1 MNYPMKDGQIDPEF
15 VENIRRNINNRGG
28 EFFGSRDVKVFLIAL
43 QEVMQES
50 RPEIKR
56 GDTVTHNSRPDF
68 GTGKV
73 TSISESGKS
82 ADVYFESVGFL
93 KPLVTS
99 LTKVEEAQHGEG

>member
-15 VENIRRNINNRGG
+15 LKRVCQVGKI
-28 EFFGSRDVKVFLIAL
+28 GSAGWSSQYIANKVLLAA

-56 GDTVTHNSRPDF
+56 GDTVTHNSKPHW

-73 TSISESGKS
+73 TAISASGKS
-82 ADVYFESVGFL
+82 ADVYFERIGFAR
-93 KPLVTS
+93 PLVTS
-99 LTKVEEAQHGEG
+99 LTKIEEAQHGEG